1 MKIGI
6 PTEIKSQENRVAITP
21 AGVDH
26 LTRRGH
32 EVFVQAGAGVGSAIS
47 DDAYTLAGA
56 TIVPD
61 AADVWGTADLLLKV
75 KEPIAAEYGFLRA
88 DQVLF
93 TYLHLA
99 ADRPQTEALLAS
111 GTTAIAYETVQ
122 TDAGALPLLRPMSE
136 VAGRLSVLAGT
147 NALLKHAGGDGVLL
161 PGVPGVTPGKVVVI
175 GGGVAGLNAA
185 QIAHGLRAD
194 VTILD
199 ISTDRLVQLDSEFA
213 GQVKT
218 QMSTAYAIEAA
229 IRDADLVIGSV
240 LVPGARAPKLV
251 TNEMVAGAKPGS
263 VFVDIAVD
271 QGGCF
276 ADTHATTHA
285 DPTYGVHDA
294 VFYAVANMPGA
305 VPVTSTYALTNATL
319 PYVTRIADLGWRAAL
334 ASDTTLARG
343 LSTFDGVLTSGP
355 VAEAWG
361 HDHTSIE
368 EVLAS

>member
-21 AGVDH
+21 AGVHH
-26 LTRRGH
+26 LTGRGH
-32 EVFVQAGAGVGSAIS
+32 TVLIQAGAGLGSAIT
-47 DDAYTLAGA
+47 DEDFTQAGA
-56 TIVPD
+56 TMVGA
-61 AADVWGTADLLLKV
+61 AADVWGDADLLLKV
-75 KEPIAAEYGFLRA
+75 KEPIAAEYPLLRA

-99 ADRPQTEALLAS
+99 NDEAQTNALLAS
-111 GTTAIAYETVQ
+111 RTTAIAYETVQ
-122 TDAGALPLLRPMSE
+122 TDSGALPLLRPMSE

-147 NALLKHAGGDGVLL
+147 HALMKHAGGDGVLL

-175 GGGVAGLNAA
+175 GGGVAGINAA
-185 QIAHGLRAD
+185 QIAHGLRAN
-194 VTILD
+194 VTVID
-199 ISTDRLVQLDSEFA
+199 ISADRLVAIDSEFS

-218 QMSTAYAIEAA
+218 QMSTAYSIERA

-251 TNEMVAGAKPGS
+251 TNDMVACAKPGA

-285 DPTYGVHDA
+285 DPTFRVHDA
-294 VFYAVANMPGA
+294 VFYCVANMPGA

-319 PYVTRIADLGWRAAL
+319 PYITKLADSGWRAAL
-334 ASDTTLARG
+334 SADRTLARG
-343 LSTFDGVLTSGP
+343 LSTIDGSLTSAP

-361 HDHTSIE
+361 HSFITVAH
-368 EVLAS
+368 VLAA

>member
-1 MKIGI
+1 MRIGV

-26 LTRRGH
+26 LARRGH
-32 EVFVQAGAGVGSAIS
+32 EVLVQAGAGLGSAIS
-47 DDAYTLAGA
+47 DDAYRLAGA
-56 TIVPD
+56 TIVAS
-61 AADVWGTADLLLKV
+61 AAEVWGAADLLLKV
-75 KEPIAAEYGFLRA
+75 KEPIAAEYPLLRA

-99 ADRPQTEALLAS
+99 ADRPQTDALLAS

-122 TDAGALPLLRPMSE
+122 TDSGALPLLRPMSE
-136 VAGRLSVLAGT
+136 VAGRLSVLAGAS
-147 NALLKHAGGDGVLL
+147 ALLKHAGGDGVLL

-199 ISTDRLVQLDSEFA
+199 ISTDRLVQLDSEFS

-251 TNEMVAGAKPGS
+251 TNEMVAGAKPGA

-285 DPTYGVHDA
+285 DPTYRVHDA

-319 PYVTRIADLGWRAAL
+319 PYVTKLADLGWRAAL
-334 ASDTTLARG
+334 ASDRTLARG
-343 LSTFDGVLTSGP
+343 LSTAAGALTSGP

-361 HDHTSIE
+361 HDHTPVAQI
-368 EVLAS
+368 LAA

>member
-1 MKIGI
+1 MKIGV

-32 EVFVQAGAGVGSAIS
+32 QVLVQSGAGLGSAIT

-56 TIVPD
+56 TIVES
-61 AADVWGTADLLLKV
+61 AADVWGAADLLLKV
-75 KEPIAAEYGFLRA
+75 KEPIAAEYLHLRA

-99 ADRPQTEALLAS
+99 ADRPQTDALLAS

-122 TDAGALPLLRPMSE
+122 TDSGALPLLRPMSE
-136 VAGRLSVLAGT
+136 VAGRLSVLAGAS
-147 NALLKHAGGDGVLL
+147 ALLKHAGGDGVLL

-199 ISTDRLVQLDSEFA
+199 ISTDRLVQLDSEFS

-251 TNEMVAGAKPGS
+251 TNEMVAGAKPGA

-285 DPTYGVHDA
+285 EPTYRVHDA

-319 PYVTRIADLGWRAAL
+319 PYVTKLADLGWRAAL
-334 ASDTTLARG
+334 ASDSSLARG
-343 LSTFDGVLTSGP
+343 LSTVAGRLTSGP

-361 HDHTSIE
+361 HDHTPVAD
-368 EVLAS
+368 VLSA